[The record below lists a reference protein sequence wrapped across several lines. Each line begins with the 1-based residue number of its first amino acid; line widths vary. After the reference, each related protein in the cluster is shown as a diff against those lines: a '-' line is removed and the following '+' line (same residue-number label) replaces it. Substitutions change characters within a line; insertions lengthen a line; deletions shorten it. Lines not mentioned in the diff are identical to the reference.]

1 VSSDSPALPE
11 AIFATLTA
19 LVELMDRPASR
30 HDIAALTGLCK
41 SYLHRMRYRLE
52 SLGWIAVLTGRWW
65 ITERGKIVLA
75 IERGR
80 RSKAI
85 YATGKVRNP
94 PPIKAYL
101 DAAA

>member
-1 VSSDSPALPE
+1 VSPALPE

-19 LVELMDRPASR
+19 LVELMDRPASS
-30 HDIAALTGLCK
+30 HDIAAASGF
-41 SYLHRMRYRLE
+41 SGNYLYRMSCRLE
-52 SLGWIAVLTGRWW
+52 SLGWVAALPGRWW